1 MRHLLASCLF
11 ISTLGLLPA
20 SAQSNREQSDA
31 RPVEQAS
38 APAASW
44 RVLRTAWTDQD
55 ERAFEEFIER
65 IDERDCRTVHEC
77 LTSAKS
83 NPLYRASNPTGMFFN
98 ADCAD
103 LPYLLR
109 AYFAWKNGLP
119 FAYSAYGTPG

>member
-1 MRHLLASCLF
+1 MRHVLASCLF

-31 RPVEQAS
+31 RPVQQAS

-65 IDERDCRTVHEC
+65 IGESDCRT
-77 LTSAKS
+77 T
-83 NPLYRASNPTGMFFN
+83 RASQTRGSRVTSMNHSASERFPT
-98 ADCAD
+98 
-103 LPYLLR
+103 LLG
-109 AYFAWKNGLP
+109 A
-119 FAYSAYGTPG
+119 SVS